1 MIKKIFLFSLLSVTG
16 ISSAQ
21 YAHNSSLFYQTP
33 GLFNPASIATGYED
47 FSFCTGFK
55 MQHPLMNGTKI
66 RTNTLVAEFK
76 ISDGPMSKNHFGIGL
91 TAINEGM
98 GESKMMQTE
107 VNAPINYTIQLDQ
120 FAKLTIGASAGMI
133 LMSYDPTLPS
143 WESNWTG
150 WNYNGIVNDPIFI
163 NNNLSR
169 SSNAAFNVN
178 SGIQYQYTTRNKSRF
193 FGGAALNH
201 VNKPK
206 FSFTET
212 GGRMFAQLVINGGV
226 DLSSRRKDLRIQ
238 PQFMAFKNG
247 PSNNLVAGVMFEN
260 ILKNGSDITN
270 ILKSKTMNY
279 GAFYRW
285 NDAVTLNINY
295 KASNF
300 RFGLAADI
308 SVNKLSSANKGLGSI
323 EVFFKSTHLYSKKKT
338 KLS

>member
-1 MIKKIFLFSLLSVTG
+1 MKNLFLFVLTSLVGTSL
-16 ISSAQ
+16 AQ

-33 GLFNPASIATGYED
+33 GLFNPATIASGFED

-55 MQHPLMNGTKI
+55 MQNIPMDGTKI
-66 RTNTLVAEFK
+66 RTNSLIAEFK

-98 GESKMMQTE
+98 GESKLMHTE
-107 VNAPINYTIQLDQ
+107 INAPINYSIQLDQ

-133 LMSYDPTLPS
+133 LVGYDPTLPS

-150 WNYNGIVNDPIFI
+150 WNYNGNVNDPIYI
-163 NNNLSR
+163 NDNLSR

-178 SGIQYQYTTRNKSRF
+178 TGIQYQYTTRNKSRF

-212 GGRMFAQLVINGGV
+212 GGRMYGQLVVNGGV
-226 DLSSRRKDLRIQ
+226 DLTLNRKDLRIQ

-247 PSNNLVAGVMFEN
+247 PNSNVIAGVMFEN

-300 RFGLAADI
+300 RFGIAADI
-308 SVNKLSSANKGLGSI
+308 SVSKLSSANKGLGAV

>member
-1 MIKKIFLFSLLSVTG
+1 
-16 ISSAQ
+16 
-21 YAHNSSLFYQTP
+21 
-33 GLFNPASIATGYED
+33 
-47 FSFCTGFK
+47 
-55 MQHPLMNGTKI
+55 
-66 RTNTLVAEFK
+66 
-76 ISDGPMSKNHFGIGL
+76 
-91 TAINEGM
+91 
-98 GESKMMQTE
+98 
-107 VNAPINYTIQLDQ
+107 
-120 FAKLTIGASAGMI
+120 MI
-133 LMSYDPTLPS
+133 LVGYDPTLPS

-150 WNYNGIVNDPIFI
+150 WNYNGNVNDPIYI
-163 NNNLSR
+163 NDNLSR

-178 SGIQYQYTTRNKSRF
+178 TGIQYQYTTRNKSRF

-212 GGRMFAQLVINGGV
+212 GGRMYGQLVVNGGV
-226 DLSSRRKDLRIQ
+226 DLTLNRKDLRIQ

-247 PSNNLVAGVMFEN
+247 PNSNVIAGVMFEN

-300 RFGLAADI
+300 RFGIAADI
-308 SVNKLSSANKGLGSI
+308 SVSKLSSANKGLGAV